1 MAMDTDIPVQKA
13 ALYYPPLEEVAGV
26 LQDGLRENFAN
37 ATVSVVDCP
46 DLKQEPFML
55 AASGLC
61 GCSRVADVGGAQN
74 LSPTPKKDK
83 LVANLLTEKLNESC
97 TVKVDLKDQS
107 RYILEKCSCTDC
119 SLLLNIFPVGGKR
132 WNRTTDR
139 QVLEVK
145 AANRT
150 GDKDIILCMRKS
162 LSAKYGDKLL
172 GVGGVML
179 LEKGKAKIHVM
190 PDFSEVPLNTED
202 DIAKW
207 LNFYEMS
214 APLVCLGTFV
224 TQVTDLDLRLQ
235 HFHCFSKHGDGGHF
249 HTDTTPADAQYL
261 GYFTLGESI
270 VRLDRPAEKNTS
282 ARFEGE

>member
-83 LVANLLTEKLNESC
+83 IYDINRLAQLAGMPPGSFVFGAGAGPWHVVGVNSELVANLLTEKLNESC

-119 SLLLNIFPVGGKR
+119 SLLLNIFLSEGKGGK
-132 WNRTTDR
+132 
-139 QVLEVK
+139 VLEVK

-190 PDFSEVPLNTED
+190 
-202 DIAKW
+202 
-207 LNFYEMS
+207 
-214 APLVCLGTFV
+214 
-224 TQVTDLDLRLQ
+224 
-235 HFHCFSKHGDGGHF
+235 
-249 HTDTTPADAQYL
+249 
-261 GYFTLGESI
+261 
-270 VRLDRPAEKNTS
+270 
-282 ARFEGE
+282 